1 MGCGMNPL
9 ARLRCRK
16 PPKTTA
22 MASVQ
27 LSFTT
32 TLPWLRARL
41 RVVVSLIAFGFA
53 SLAAAQ
59 QQPLMLTDSTPSI
72 EVWPAVS
79 ILTDPG
85 KGLRIERILE
95 EQPEF
100 KRPDT
105 AYATLGLRKEA
116 VWVRFPVTVAPQ
128 SNGQWVLDID
138 YAVINHINLYVLNGK
153 KIAYE
158 ATLGNLQ
165 PVAERP
171 IRSRAHTVAI
181 ILQPGQSYDFYLRVE
196 NNGSMILPITL
207 SKPSSFLART
217 LQEQMIQ
224 GLLTGLALCLLV
236 YSLANWLT
244 LREHLFAKYALLVT
258 GSLLFSLLQ
267 FGIGAQYVWPG
278 SAWMELHM
286 GGLSALTASTGSFL
300 FIEQALAGPDTKPWF
315 SRVMKIG
322 AGLLVVCGFAYAL
335 DLIDVQQITA
345 IVSTLG
351 MAPALLGMP
360 GAIKKARRGDSVG
373 TYFLV
378 AWAVYLISAV
388 VLIEVIKG
396 RIGVNFWTLHS
407 FQIGATL
414 DMLLFMRVLGLRT
427 KALQSEIKAA
437 HRERD
442 SFHSLAYSDP
452 LTGLANRRSLNASI
466 SKAIERASASHML
479 AVYMLDLDGFKQVN
493 DQFGHDVGDELLIAV
508 AARLKSSLRTS
519 DVVARLGGDEFL
531 VLSTDLKHEQ
541 QARDLGEKLLAAFTQ
556 PFTLSMQTCQIG
568 ITIGYALAPQDGQD
582 TAKLLKRADAAMYAG
597 KNSGKNC
604 VRRDGV

>member
-1 MGCGMNPL
+1 MPHAMPTVQPCVTAPASWLN
-9 ARLRCRK
+9 RWRRVVF
-16 PPKTTA
+16 A
-22 MASVQ
+22 MAC
-27 LSFTT
+27 
-32 TLPWLRARL
+32 
-41 RVVVSLIAFGFA
+41 FGFA
-53 SLAAAQ
+53 SLATAQ
-59 QQPLMLTDSTPSI
+59 QQPLVLIDSTPSV

-79 ILTDPG
+79 ILTDPS
-85 KGLRIERILE
+85 KDLRIERILE
-95 EQPEF
+95 QQPEF
-100 KRPDT
+100 KTPDT
-105 AYATLGLRKEA
+105 AYATLGLREEA

-138 YAVINHINLYVLNGK
+138 YAVINRINLWVVSGK
-153 KIAYE
+153 KITYE
-158 ATLGNLQ
+158 ATMGNLQ
-165 PVAERP
+165 PIHERP

-217 LQEQMIQ
+217 LKEQMIQ

-244 LREHLFAKYALLVT
+244 LKEHLFAKYALLVT
-258 GSLLFSLLQ
+258 GSLMFCLLQ

-278 SAWMELHM
+278 NTWMELHM

-315 SRVMKIG
+315 SRVMKMG
-322 AGLLVVCGFAYAL
+322 AGLLVVAGAAYAL
-335 DLIDVQQITA
+335 DLIDVRQVTA

-360 GAIKKARRGDSVG
+360 GAVKRARRGDHVG
-373 TYFLV
+373 IYFLI

-427 KALQSEIKAA
+427 KALQSEIQAA

-466 SKAIERASASHML
+466 SQAIGRADVGHML
-479 AVYMLDLDGFKQVN
+479 AVYMLDLDGFKRVN

-508 AARLKSSLRTS
+508 ATRLKSSLRTS

-531 VLSTDLKHEQ
+531 VLSTGLQHEQ
-541 QARDLGEKLLAAFTQ
+541 QARDIGEKLLAAFTQ
-556 PFTLSMQTCQIG
+556 PFTLSKQVCQIG

-582 TAKLLKRADAAMYAG
+582 TAGLLKRADAAMYAG

-604 VRRDGV
+604 VRRDGS

>member
-1 MGCGMNPL
+1 MPFLLTFFAAAMSRLYWIRLVVL
-9 ARLRCRK
+9 A
-16 PPKTTA
+16 
-22 MASVQ
+22 
-27 LSFTT
+27 
-32 TLPWLRARL
+32 
-41 RVVVSLIAFGFA
+41 IAFCGFA
-53 SLAAAQ
+53 SLVNAQ
-59 QQPLMLTDSTPSI
+59 QQPLALIDSSPSV

-79 ILTDPG
+79 ILTDPS
-85 KGLRIERILE
+85 KDLRIGQILE
-95 EQPEF
+95 KQPEF
-100 KRPDT
+100 KPPNT

-116 VWVRFPVTVAPQ
+116 VWLRFPVTVAPQ

-138 YAVINHINLYVLNGK
+138 YAVINKINLYVLSGT
-153 KIAYE
+153 KIVYE
-158 ATLGNLQ
+158 ATMGNLQ
-165 PVAERP
+165 PSAERP

-181 ILQPGQSYDFYLRVE
+181 VLQPGQSYDFYLRVE

-207 SKPSSFLART
+207 SKPSNFLART

-258 GSLLFSLLQ
+258 GSLMFSLLQ
-267 FGIGAQYVWPG
+267 FGIGAQYIWPG

-286 GGLSALTASTGSFL
+286 GGLAALTASTGSFL

-315 SRVMKIG
+315 SRTMKGGAAVLVICGIG
-322 AGLLVVCGFAYAL
+322 YAL
-335 DLIDVQQITA
+335 DWIDVRQITM
-345 IVSTLG
+345 IVSTIG
-351 MAPALLGMP
+351 MAPSLLGMP
-360 GAIKKARRGDSVG
+360 GAIKRARRGDSVG

-396 RIGVNFWTLHS
+396 NIGVNFWTLHS
-407 FQIGATL
+407 FQFGATL

-427 KALQSEIKAA
+427 KALQSEIQAA

-442 SFHSLAYSDP
+442 SFHSLAHSDP
-452 LTGLANRRSLNASI
+452 LTGLANRRSLNTSI
-466 SKAIERASASHML
+466 SQAIGRADAGHML

-493 DQFGHDVGDELLIAV
+493 DRFGHDVGDELLIAV
-508 AARLKSSLRTS
+508 ASRLKSTLRTS
-519 DVVARLGGDEFL
+519 DLVARLGGDEFL

-541 QARDLGEKLLAAFTQ
+541 QARDIGDKLLAAFAL
-556 PFTLSMQTCQIG
+556 PFNLSNQACKIG
-568 ITIGYALAPQDGQD
+568 ITIGYALAPQDGHD
-582 TAKLLKRADAAMYAG
+582 TASLLKRADAAMYAG

-604 VRRDGV
+604 VRRDGS

>member
-1 MGCGMNPL
+1 MSWL
-9 ARLRCRK
+9 
-16 PPKTTA
+16 
-22 MASVQ
+22 MAQ
-27 LSFTT
+27 
-32 TLPWLRARL
+32 L
-41 RVVVSLIAFGFA
+41 RVVLALSVFGFA
-53 SLAAAQ
+53 SVAAAQ
-59 QQPLMLTDSTPSI
+59 GQPLTLIDSTPSV

-79 ILTDPG
+79 MLTDPG

-100 KRPDT
+100 TRPDT
-105 AYATLGLRKEA
+105 AYATLGLRNEA
-116 VWVRFPVTVAPQ
+116 IWLRFAVTVAPQ

-153 KIAYE
+153 KIVYE
-158 ATLGNLQ
+158 TTLGNLQ

-244 LREHLFAKYALLVT
+244 LKEHLFAKYALLVT
-258 GSLLFSLLQ
+258 GSLMFSLLQ

-278 SAWMELHM
+278 STWMELHM

-315 SRVMKIG
+315 SRIMKIG
-322 AGLLVVCGFAYAL
+322 AGVLVLCGVAYAL
-335 DLIDVQQITA
+335 DLINVQQITA
-345 IVSTLG
+345 IVSTIG

-466 SKAIERASASHML
+466 SQAIERASASHML

-508 AARLKSSLRTS
+508 AARLKASLRTS

-556 PFTLSMQTCQIG
+556 PFTLTMQECRIG

-604 VRRDGV
+604 VRRDVA